1 MGRLGLFAP
10 PAAGDSE
17 KPSGFPENLTAKREK
32 PRKTCWYGGCSWTCQ
47 EEEGVAG
54 DGSGSAGPSEEES
67 PEDPPVSQP
76 PPDTRNI
83 PLLGPAGS
91 LSPANPKNVLR
102 VGRLGLFA
110 SPAAGDSEKTSGTQ
124 RLAGYSSEHNIRT
137 AALAVLI
144 RARAFLGTV
153 KMQPVP
159 AGTRVHAASSWLFL
173 RAQHV
178 SVWK

>member
-1 MGRLGLFAP
+1 MSPPQPENVLRVGRLGLFAP

-110 SPAAGDSEKTSGTQ
+110 SPAAGDSEKPSGFP
-124 RLAGYSSEHNIRT
+124 RNLT
-137 AALAVLI
+137 AKRENPA
-144 RARAFLGTV
+144 
-153 KMQPVP
+153 KP
-159 AGTRVHAASSWLFL
+159 AGTGDVPRKRS
-173 RAQHV
+173 
-178 SVWK
+178 